1 MHLRL
6 IPPSP
11 AYFPEII
18 AFRQE
23 FLDRGERMYGAPSLD
38 KYENLHD
45 WLAHLDAFS
54 SPETCPQGSAPSLQ
68 YVTVCQDSGRIVGM
82 ANLRLALTPYLR
94 EIGGHVGY
102 CIRPSMQKKRYGKE
116 QLRLCL
122 EKYKSLGFD
131 KVLIACDEDNI
142 ASKGTILSAGGILD
156 GRAKDEIG
164 AIVLRYWITLK

>member
-68 YVTVCQDSGRIVGM
+68 
-82 ANLRLALTPYLR
+82 LRNRLPRFRADCR
-94 EIGGHVGY
+94 H
-102 CIRPSMQKKRYGKE
+102 GKPAS
-116 QLRLCL
+116 
-122 EKYKSLGFD
+122 SLD
-131 KVLIACDEDNI
+131 AV
-142 ASKGTILSAGGILD
+142 SA
-156 GRAKDEIG
+156 
-164 AIVLRYWITLK
+164 

>member
-54 SPETCPQGSAPSLQ
+54 SPETCP
-68 YVTVCQDSGRIVGM
+68 
-82 ANLRLALTPYLR
+82 
-94 EIGGHVGY
+94 
-102 CIRPSMQKKRYGKE
+102 
-116 QLRLCL
+116 
-122 EKYKSLGFD
+122 
-131 KVLIACDEDNI
+131 
-142 ASKGTILSAGGILD
+142 LSAAPNRLPRNRAHGRHGKPASDLD
-156 GRAKDEIG
+156 AVS
-164 AIVLRYWITLK
+164 A